1 MYCTPSYGICP
12 SVNFI
17 IKLHAYSYL
26 LHFYTRPYCAVRGTG
41 STICS
46 RFIRQSVRQLHRDCI
61 RQSVRQRLPGKTPRQ
76 KAVRKSRHDR
86 ALKGRW
92 DFRPFVEPTID
103 NFSDADER
111 RKNRTEKP
119 SLRKQPQESTIKS
132 SSNSP
137 THSCDVKNR
146 YYMSNVF
153 LYG

>member
-92 DFRPFVEPTID
+92 DFRPFVEPTIE
-103 NFSDADER
+103 NFSDADEGKTGQESPVCGNN
-111 RKNRTEKP
+111 RKN
-119 SLRKQPQESTIKS
+119 LCMIKS
-132 SSNSP
+132 SSNSR
-137 THSCDVKNR
+137 TDSCDVENR

-153 LYG
+153 L